1 MNDLQIFNNKEFGN
15 VRAVVVNDLP
25 WFVGKDVCEAFGDTN
40 YRRSLSNID
49 ESDKGVSQIDTP
61 GGKQNMVVINE
72 SGLYSLLFQMQPQKA
87 KGVSQ
92 NDALI
97 NERIE
102 KLHRFKH
109 WVTSEVLPSIRKN
122 GGYIAGQETMS
133 DEELMAKALLVANNK
148 IAERDKIIE
157 QKQARIEQMKP
168 KEIFAD
174 AVATS
179 HTSIL
184 VGDLAKLICQN
195 GVQIGQKR
203 LFVWLRDKGY
213 LIKNGSSY
221 NMPTQRYIEQGLF
234 EIKESNLVNPDGS
247 VRITRT
253 PKVTGK
259 GQVYFVNKFL
269 KGDNSVSV

>member
-1 MNDLQIFNNKEFGN
+1 MELQIFSNSEFEEI
-15 VRAVVVNDLP
+15 RTITKDDEP
-25 WFVGKDVCEAFGDTN
+25 WFVASDIC
-40 YRRSLSNID
+40 RSLDLSNPTMAMQRID
-49 ESDKGVSQIDTP
+49 DDEKAKFNLGLS
-61 GGKQNMVVINE
+61 GGETNCVNE
-72 SGLYSLLFQMQPQKA
+72 YGLYSLALASRKKEA
-87 KGVSQ
+87 K
-92 NDALI
+92 D
-97 NERIE
+97 
-102 KLHRFKH
+102 FKRWITH
-109 WVTSEVLPSIRKN
+109 EVLPSIRKN

-133 DEELMAKALLVANNK
+133 DDELMAKALLVANNK

-184 VGDLAKLICQN
+184 IGDLAKLICQN

-203 LFVWLRDKGY
+203 LFVWLRDRGY
-213 LIKNGSSY
+213 LIKSGSSY

-269 KGDNSVSV
+269 KGDNNVPIR

>member
-1 MNDLQIFNNKEFGN
+1 MELQIFSNSEFGEIRTITKDN
-15 VRAVVVNDLP
+15 EP
-25 WFVGKDVCEAFGDTN
+25 WFVASDIC
-40 YRRSLSNID
+40 RSLDLSNPTMAMQRID
-49 ESDKGVSQIDTP
+49 DDEKAKFNLGLS
-61 GGKQNMVVINE
+61 GGETNCVNE
-72 SGLYSLLFQMQPQKA
+72 YGLYSLALASRKKEA
-87 KGVSQ
+87 K
-92 NDALI
+92 D
-97 NERIE
+97 
-102 KLHRFKH
+102 FKRWITH
-109 WVTSEVLPSIRKN
+109 EVLPSIRKN
-122 GGYIAGQETMS
+122 GGYIAGQETLS
-133 DEELMAKALLVANNK
+133 DDELLSKALLVAQNK

-174 AVATS
+174 AVSAS

-195 GVQIGQKR
+195 GYQIGQKR
-203 LFVWLRDKGY
+203 LFSWLRDNGY
-213 LIKNGSSY
+213 LVKSGSSY
-221 NMPTQRYIEQGLF
+221 NMPTQRYVEQGLF

-269 KGDNSVSV
+269 SKGECL